1 MNLLLA
7 DELVNGLLVFVIG
20 MLVVFLGMTVIV
32 LIVTLIGKVMQATTG
47 KEKPKTE
54 EVKTEPV
61 KVEAPAKAKT
71 EDEVDDKVKAAI
83 FAAIAA
89 YYFDMGSGCEFKVKR
104 IKRI

>member
-20 MLVVFLGMTVIV
+20 LLVVFLGMTVIV

-47 KEKPKTE
+47 KEKPKAE

-61 KVEAPAKAKT
+61 KVETPAKAKA